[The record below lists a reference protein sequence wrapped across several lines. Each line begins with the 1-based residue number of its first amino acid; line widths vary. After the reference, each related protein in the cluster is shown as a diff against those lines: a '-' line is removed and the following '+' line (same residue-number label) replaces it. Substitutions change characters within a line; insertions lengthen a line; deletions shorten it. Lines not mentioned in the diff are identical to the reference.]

1 MSSKIFENLYLKNA
15 ILEFLS
21 GALIAY
27 FVFYLS
33 YSLNDN
39 YVPK

>member
-21 GALIAY
+21 GALIA
-27 FVFYLS
+27 FFFILFK
-33 YSLNDN
+33 LLL
-39 YVPK
+39 KW